1 MSRMRGRYPGGPSR
15 RTDPETPPPQRGKV
29 HLSTVEE
36 IEARA
41 AAASQKRRQQTRRR
55 QIFVGLLLSLAV
67 ALILGGYLGFSSHR
81 TGEELASEMEGAQE
95 QVEKSDMDRQMDRL
109 IDEMWKTEAL
119 EKGPGGRR

>member
-41 AAASQKRRQQTRRR
+41 AAGSQKRRQQTRRR

-81 TGEELASEMEGAQE
+81 TDAELAQEMEGVRDQG
-95 QVEKSDMDRQMDRL
+95 KSDLDRQVDRL
-109 IDEMWKTEAL
+109 IDEMWKSEAL
-119 EKGPGGRR
+119 EKKPGIR